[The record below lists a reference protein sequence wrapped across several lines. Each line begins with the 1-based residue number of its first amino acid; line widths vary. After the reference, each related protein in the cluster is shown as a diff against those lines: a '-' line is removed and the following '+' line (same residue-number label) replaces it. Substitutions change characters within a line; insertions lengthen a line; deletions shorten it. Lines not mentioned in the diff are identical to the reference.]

1 MRLIEFAI
9 ASAIIEVTP
18 GPNMS
23 YLASLALV
31 RGARVALQAVVG
43 VACGM
48 LVVGVLV
55 SVGLAEFLDRSPL
68 ASGALRWGGVL
79 FMVWLAIES
88 WRQAGAEPKA
98 GKAADLGSFWRGL
111 TTNLLNPKLA
121 VFYLAV
127 MPDFV
132 EPKAGRLLAQNL
144 VLIGVYIA
152 VATSVHVSIVLAAN
166 RARAYLTV
174 AASGKAL
181 GRLMAC
187 LLLGVAAWLAL
198 ELR

>member
-23 YLASLALV
+23 YLASLALA
-31 RGARVALQAVVG
+31 RGARAALQAVAG
-43 VACGM
+43 VACG
-48 LVVGVLV
+48 LIVVGVLA
-55 SVGLAEFLDRSPL
+55 SFGLAEFLDRSPL

-88 WRQAGAEPKA
+88 WRQAGTEPKA
-98 GKAADLGSFWRGL
+98 GKAADFGSFWRGL

-121 VFYLAV
+121 MFYLAV

-144 VLIGVYIA
+144 VLIATYAA

-166 RARAYLTV
+166 RARPYL
-174 AASGKAL
+174 AAGAGRKTL

-187 LLLGVAAWLAL
+187 LLLGVAVWLAL